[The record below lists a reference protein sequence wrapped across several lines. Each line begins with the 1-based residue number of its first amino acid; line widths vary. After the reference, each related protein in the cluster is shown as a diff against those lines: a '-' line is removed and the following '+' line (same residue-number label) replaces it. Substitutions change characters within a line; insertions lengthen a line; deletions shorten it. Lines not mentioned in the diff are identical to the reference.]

1 VSGQKSEADRLYE
14 EREAALYDP
23 DSLHRR
29 GLEETQG
36 TPEQPQAVIE
46 PAPAPKPV
54 VPTPSLYARAERRR
68 AMAGG
73 LTKEMIKAMADR
85 AEAAVKKGKS

>member
-1 VSGQKSEADRLYE
+1 MTGRKSDADRLYE

-23 DSLHRR
+23 DSLHRH

-36 TPEQPQAVIE
+36 TPQQPQAVV
-46 PAPAPKPV
+46 APAPPPKPV
-54 VPTPSLYARAERRR
+54 TPAPSLYARAERRR
-68 AMAGG
+68 ALAGG

-85 AEAAVKKGKS
+85 AEAAAKKGKP